1 MQGEIRFLPEFSIK
15 IFKIIRI
22 LIMNSKWLFSL
33 LSILLLAGCMGI
45 DSKSSPK
52 NTFTVN
58 VSFEEVYRRAYE
70 QAERCWR
77 TDTGYPIGG
86 GINQASKTSQ
96 LYVTGDLG
104 GRVGQVDAAA
114 RSDQSSE
121 VTITVWGVGP
131 WGTEALWAMKEV
143 VQFGV
148 PTCTSY
154 MPRDSYQILK

>member
-1 MQGEIRFLPEFSIK
+1 MIP
-15 IFKIIRI
+15 
-22 LIMNSKWLFSL
+22 KWLFSL
-33 LSILLLAGCMGI
+33 LFVSLLAGCVGI

-52 NTFTVN
+52 NTFTVD
-58 VSFEEVYRRAYE
+58 VSFEEVYRRANE

-86 GINQASKTSQ
+86 SINQATKTAQ

-104 GRVGQVDAAA
+104 GRVGQVDAIA
-114 RSDQSSE
+114 RSEKSSE
-121 VTITVWGVGP
+121 VTITVWGIGP
-131 WGTEALWAMKEV
+131 WGPEALWAMKEV
-143 VQFGV
+143 IQFGV